1 MAVIGNSVQSV
12 PFITDTF
19 SGDASTVNFTLTR
32 APAGT
37 ASIAVFISGVY
48 QAPTAYSLTGDVIT
62 FVAAPASGT
71 NNLVVLH
78 LGNGSATQV
87 PSDGSVTAIK
97 IGAGAVTGDKLGL
110 TSINANNIVN
120 ASITGNKM
128 VANTIGSSNLTTTGV
143 SAGVYGGSTAIPV
156 ITVDAQ
162 GRLSSA
168 SNTTITIPP
177 STAVFANSGQL
188 TANSST
194 GNVLLGLA
202 NTTVVAS
209 TYGGATNVASI
220 IVDQY
225 GRITSASNVAVSGID
240 AHPFV
245 FTALGT

>member
-1 MAVIGNSVQSV
+1 MSYIGNQVQTI

-19 SGDASTVNFTLTR
+19 SGNASTTNFVLTR

-37 ASIAVFISGVY
+37 ASIAVFFSGVY
-48 QAPTAYSLTGDVIT
+48 QAPTTYSLIADVIS
-62 FVAAPASGT
+62 FISAPPNGT
-71 NNLVVLH
+71 NNVVVLH

-87 PSDGSVTAIK
+87 PSDGSVTSARIA
-97 IGAGAVTGDKLGL
+97 AGAVTGDKLGL
-110 TSINANNIVN
+110 TSINANNIVD
-120 ASITGNKM
+120 ATITGAKIA
-128 VANTIGSSNLTTTGV
+128 ANTIPSADLTTTGV
-143 SAGVYGGSTAIPV
+143 SAGTYGGSSAIPV

-177 STAVFANSGQL
+177 STAIFANSGQL

-220 IVDQY
+220 VVDQY
-225 GRITSASNVAVSGID
+225 GRITQASNVAVSGID

>member
-1 MAVIGNSVQSV
+1 MAIIGNSVQSV

-19 SGDASTVNFTLTR
+19 SGNASTVNFTLTR

-62 FVAAPASGT
+62 FVSAPASGT

-78 LGNGSATQV
+78 LGNGSTTQV
-87 PSDGSVTAIK
+87 PSDGSVTTPRIA
-97 IGAGAVTGDKLGL
+97 AGAVTGDKLGL
-110 TSINANNIVN
+110 TAINANNIVN
-120 ASITGNKM
+120 ATITGNKI

-143 SAGVYGGSTAIPV
+143 AAGVYGGSTAIPV

-177 STAVFANSGQL
+177 ATAVFANSGQL

-220 IVDQY
+220 IVDQF

>member
-1 MAVIGNSVQSV
+1 MAIIGNSVQSV

-19 SGDASTVNFTLTR
+19 SGNASTVNFTLTR

-62 FVAAPASGT
+62 FVSAPASGT

-78 LGNGSATQV
+78 LGNGSTTQV
-87 PSDGSVTAIK
+87 PSDGSVTTPRIA
-97 IGAGAVTGDKLGL
+97 AGAVTGDKLGL

-120 ASITGNKM
+120 ATITGDKI

-143 SAGVYGGSTAIPV
+143 AAGVYGGSTAIPV
-156 ITVDAQ
+156 ITVDTQ

-177 STAVFANSGQL
+177 ATAVFANSGQL

-220 IVDQY
+220 IVDQF

>member
-1 MAVIGNSVQSV
+1 MAYIGNLTQTV

-19 SGDASTVNFTLTR
+19 SGNASTTNFTLTR
-32 APAGT
+32 APAST
-37 ASIAVFISGVY
+37 ASIAVFISGLY
-48 QAPTAYSLTGDVIT
+48 QPPTTYTLIADVIS
-62 FVAAPASGT
+62 FVSAPANGT
-71 NNLVVLH
+71 NNVVILH
-78 LGNGSATQV
+78 IGNGSATQV
-87 PSDGSVTAIK
+87 PSDGSVTTPRIAT
-97 IGAGAVTGDKLGL
+97 GAVTGDKLGL
-110 TSINANNIVN
+110 TSINANNIVDGT
-120 ASITGNKM
+120 ITGAKIA
-128 VANTIGSSNLTTTGV
+128 ANTIPSGDLTTTGV
-143 SAGVYGGSTAIPV
+143 SAGTHGSSSAIPILV
-156 ITVDAQ
+156 IDAQ
-162 GRLSSA
+162 GRVLSA

-177 STAVFANSGQL
+177 ATAVFANSGQL